1 MTSVAS
7 SPSQSAEDRSRVE
20 ARIDAEM
27 TRLLYRSVG
36 FGLLSNLA
44 LAILLILG
52 TWTYIAGPLPWCW
65 LGSLATVVAGRAW
78 LLRRYQQSTPDETT
92 LPGWRRHFLGWT
104 FLNAAIWGAAAPLF
118 MKPTAITPQILT
130 VLILAGLNSGAS
142 RSLAPVRVAPL
153 GYTLATL
160 APVTLLFLSWQTPGG
175 WVLAA
180 CTATFGFFMLNTAQ
194 VHRQDLRKLHGLHFQ
209 HTDLVEV
216 LREAKERAES
226 ANRAKSEFLAV
237 MSHEIRTPMNGVIGM
252 LDILRYSDLSTEQRE
267 QVEVAMSSAESL
279 LHLLNDILDLSRIE
293 AGELRFERT
302 DFLLR
307 DLVGE
312 VAALLSA
319 PATAKHNHLRA
330 SLDDRVPAVVKGD
343 PLRLRQILLN
353 LVGNAVKFTAQGSID
368 LEVETLQRSSDRVT
382 LRFSVADTGIGMSP
396 AVKAKL
402 FQKFTQGDST
412 TTRRYGGS
420 GLGLAISQSLVQGM
434 GGSIE
439 VETAEGHGSTF
450 SFSLTL
456 DCTEE
461 TTSPPPNPFT
471 ATPIT
476 AKERPDHVPLVLLA
490 VRDAAQRA
498 STRLLLEALGCQ
510 VESCADGLDAVS
522 LAATQTWDLIL
533 MDLQLPHLDGLAAMR
548 RIQANPVTRD
558 IPIVALTTDPTPAEL
573 QNLGDAGFSAVLPQR
588 LTQQILRECLQDWL
602 PV

>member
-1 MTSVAS
+1 MTSAAS
-7 SPSQSAEDRSRVE
+7 SPLQPAEDGSRVE

-36 FGLLSNLA
+36 SGLLSNFA
-44 LAILLILG
+44 LAILLLLG
-52 TWTYIAGPLPWCW
+52 TWTHVSGALPWLW
-65 LGSLATVVAGRAW
+65 LGSLTAVVAGRAW
-78 LLRRYQQSTPDETT
+78 LLRRYQLAAPADAD
-92 LPGWRRHFLGWT
+92 LPRWRRSFLGWT
-104 FLNAAIWGAAAPLF
+104 FVNAAIWGAAAPVF
-118 MKPTAITPQILT
+118 MTPTVITPQILT
-130 VLILAGLNSGAS
+130 VFILAGLNSGAS

-160 APVTLLFLSWQTPGG
+160 IPVTLLFLSWQTLGG
-175 WVLAA
+175 VILAA
-180 CTATFGFFMLNTAQ
+180 CTATFALFMLNTAQ

-209 HTDLVEV
+209 HTDLVDV
-216 LREAKERAES
+216 LSEAKERAES

-252 LDILRYSDLSTEQRE
+252 LDILRYSDMSPEQRG

-368 LEVETLQRSSDRVT
+368 LEVETLQRRPDRVT

-439 VETAEGHGSTF
+439 VDTTEGHGSTF
-450 SFSLTL
+450 SFTLTL
-456 DCTEE
+456 DCPAE
-461 TTSPPPNPFT
+461 TDPPPPNPFT
-471 ATPIT
+471 ATP
-476 AKERPDHVPLVLLA
+476 APAEKRPDHVPLVLLA
-490 VRDAAQRA
+490 VRNAEQRA
-498 STRLLLEALGCQ
+498 ATQLLLEALDCQ

-533 MDLQLPHLDGLAAMR
+533 MDLQLPHLDGVEAMQ

-558 IPIVALTTDPTPAEL
+558 IPIIALTTDPTPVEL
-573 QNLGDAGFSAVLPQR
+573 QHLSDAGFSAVLPQR